1 MANNNSTQ
9 RVLVSHRSLFPSMGD
24 EVLKGPKIN
33 GKHQPATLPP
43 WGVRGSVVLLAA
55 SLAHKKPIRV
65 QWIYWKASR
74 QRDPTFP
81 FFSNLHDDVLTT
93 EI

>member
-1 MANNNSTQ
+1 
-9 RVLVSHRSLFPSMGD
+9 MGD

-33 GKHQPATLPP
+33 GKHQPAALPP
-43 WGVRGSVVLLAA
+43 SGVRGSVVLLVA

-65 QWIYWKASR
+65 QWIYGKASR

-81 FFSNLHDDVLTT
+81 YFRIFVM
-93 EI
+93 IC